1 VIPVKNEAALR
12 KMRRSNGIAAAV
24 RDELARA
31 IGPGMM
37 TRELNDLAERLM
49 RERGAKSAFLG
60 YRGYPGTVCISV
72 NEEVVHGIPGERVI
86 QAGDVVSLDVGVI
99 FEGYIGDTAV
109 TVPVG
114 GVEEEVLRLL
124 ETTRQALEA
133 GIEKAV
139 HGNRLSDIS
148 HAVEQ
153 TAMAAGFSVVREFV
167 GHGVGTQM
175 HEEPQIPNFG
185 PPGKGPRLRAGMTL
199 AIEPM
204 VNLGGRGVEVLEDG
218 WTVRTLDGKPSA
230 HFEHTVAVGTGGA
243 EILTVAENAE

>member
-1 VIPVKNEAALR
+1 
-12 KMRRSNGIAAAV
+12 MRRSNGIAAAV
-24 RDELARA
+24 RDEIARA
-31 IGPGMM
+31 IRPGMM
-37 TRELNDLAERLM
+37 TRELDDLADQLM
-49 RERGAKSAFLG
+49 REHGAKSAFFG

-99 FEGYIGDTAV
+99 FEEYIGDTAV

-114 GVEEEVLRLL
+114 VVEEDVLRLL

-133 GIEKAV
+133 GIEKAT

-148 HAVEQ
+148 HAVER
-153 TAMAAGFSVVREFV
+153 TATAAGFSVVREFV
-167 GHGVGTQM
+167 GHGVGKQM

-230 HFEHTVAVGTGGA
+230 HFEHTVAVGAERA